1 MFQNNSAMRFTF
13 FLVVTLFILNSSISG
28 QDISI
33 ERVEPPFWWANM
45 RNPELQLLVY
55 GNNISNTVPEITYE
69 GIVIVDV
76 ISTENPNY
84 LFIYLFLNEPVT
96 PGKFDIIF
104 RINSDEEIIYEYE
117 LKERQEGSGLREG
130 FNTSDMVYL
139 LMPDRFANG
148 NPEND
153 NHPDMLEKLNRQNPD
168 GRHGGDIQGIA
179 DHIDYISGLGA
190 TALWI
195 NPLVENNNPEYS
207 YHGYAITDFYS
218 IDPRYGTNSD
228 YRALV
233 DKCHAAGLKVIMDM
247 VFNHCSIHHWFIKD
261 LPSEDWI
268 HQFDEFTR
276 SNFRASTIPD
286 IHASDYDREKL
297 LTGWFDT
304 HMADLDQRNPML
316 TNYLIQNTIWWIE
329 FAGLDGIRLDTQP
342 YSYKEFI
349 SDWSSFI
356 FLEYPHFNIVGESWL
371 HKEAFTAYFQNNA
384 SNNDGYNSKI
394 PSVTDFPMQSA
405 LTKAFTEKDGWAE
418 GLSRIYYVLAQD
430 HLYGQ
435 ADKNLVF
442 CDNHDLTRYFSSIEE
457 NFENWK
463 MGMAALSTLRGIPMI
478 YYGTEILM
486 TGEEHKGHGYIRKDF
501 PGGWPL
507 DVTNAFTREGRTV
520 LQNKAFDYLKNLL
533 QWRKGKTAIHEGKL
547 KHFVPENN
555 IYVYFRYTDDD
566 CVMVAF
572 NNSKN
577 ELKALDTEKFK
588 ECMKE
593 YTYAKNIVSGETLNY
608 LDTITIAPKS
618 VLVLELIK

>member
-457 NFENWK
+457 NFESWK

>member
-1 MFQNNSAMRFTF
+1 MRFTF

-457 NFENWK
+457 NFESWK